1 MARAGTLARM
11 FPRTDAQARLLR
23 IAEDLAPRFAER
35 AAAHDRDAS
44 FPHENIEELR
54 AAGYLAAPVPEEYGG
69 PGHGLADVALAQL
82 ALAQGDGSTALAV
95 GMHLMVVG
103 GEAASRGWPQALRDR
118 VFRAVVDDGALIN
131 NIAAEPE
138 LGSPRG
144 GGRPLTVLEPDG
156 TGRWRLTGHKT
167 FSTLSPALTFA
178 VVYVAVEDGSGDL
191 GRVLVNWNDPGVRI
205 EETWDA
211 IGMRATGSHD
221 VYFDGVAVTDA
232 DFLSRRGPGSPAG
245 GPPGTSAAGQGGA
258 WFPML
263 VAAANL
269 GVAEAARD
277 YAVDFARTRKPTGY
291 AEPIASIPHVRE
303 QIARMQA
310 ADLAARALLL
320 TTAEDWDEH
329 PEARGELA
337 ASVAAAKRLA
347 TNSAVDIVEL
357 AMRIVGGVALLRS
370 EPLERYFRDVR
381 GGLVNPPIEARALEQ
396 IAASLL
402 DVPRD

>member
-1 MARAGTLARM
+1 M
-11 FPRTDAQARLLR
+11 FPRNESQARLLR
-23 IAEDLAPRFAER
+23 IAEELAPHFAER
-35 AAAHDRDAS
+35 AAAHDRDAT
-44 FPHENIEELR
+44 FPHENFEELR
-54 AAGYLAAPVPEEYGG
+54 AAGYFAAPVPEQYGG
-69 PGHGLADVALAQL
+69 QGHGLADVALAQL
-82 ALAQGDGSTALAV
+82 ALAAGDGSTALAV

-103 GEAASRGWPQALRDR
+103 SEAAGRGWPEPLRER
-118 VFRAVVDDGALIN
+118 VFHAVVEDGALVN

-144 GGRPLTVLEPDG
+144 GGRPQTVLEPDG
-156 TGRWRLTGHKT
+156 SGGWRLTGHKT

-178 VVYVAVEDGSGDL
+178 VVYAAVEDGSDEVA
-191 GRVLVNWNDPGVRI
+191 RVLVDWGETGVRVD
-205 EETWDA
+205 ETWDA

-221 VYFDGVAVTDA
+221 VYFEGVRVSDA
-232 DFLSRRGPGSPAG
+232 DFLSRRGPGAPKG
-245 GPPGTSAAGQGGA
+245 VQPGSSAAGQGGA
-258 WFPML
+258 WFPLL

-291 AEPIASIPHVRE
+291 DAPIAAIPHVRE
-303 QIARMQA
+303 QVARMQA
-310 ADLAARALLL
+310 ADIAARSLLL
-320 TTAEDWDEH
+320 NTAEDWDEH
-329 PEARGELA
+329 PEARSDLGA
-337 ASVAAAKRLA
+337 AVAAAKRLA
-347 TNSAVDIVEL
+347 TNSAVEIVEL
-357 AMRIVGGVALLRS
+357 AMRIVGGVALHRS

>member
-1 MARAGTLARM
+1 M

-23 IAEDLAPRFAER
+23 VAAELAPRFAER

-44 FPHENIEELR
+44 FPHENIEEPR
-54 AAGYLAAPVPEEYGG
+54 ASGYLAAPVPEEYGG
-69 PGHGLADVALAQL
+69 PGHGLTDVALAQL

-103 GEAASRGWPQALRDR
+103 TEASARGWPDPLRER
-118 VFRAVVDDGALIN
+118 VFRAVVDDGALVN

-144 GGRPLTVLEPDG
+144 GGRPQTILEPAG
-156 TGRWRLTGHKT
+156 EGRWRLTGHKT

-178 VVYVAVEDGSGDL
+178 VVYASVEDGS
-191 GRVLVNWNDPGVRI
+191 NDVARLLLDWSASGVRV

-211 IGMRATGSHD
+211 LGMRATGSHD
-221 VYFDGVAVTDA
+221 VYFDGVEVSDA
-232 DFLSRRGPGSPAG
+232 DFLSRRGPGSPG
-245 GPPGTSAAGQGGA
+245 GGQPGTSAAGQGGA
-258 WFPML
+258 WFPLL

-277 YAVDFARTRKPTGY
+277 YAVDFARHRKPTGY
-291 AEPIASIPHVRE
+291 AEPIAAIPHVRE
-303 QIARMQA
+303 QVARMEA
-310 ADLAARALLL
+310 ADMAARALLL
-320 TTAEDWDEH
+320 TTTEDWDEH
-329 PEARGELA
+329 PEARGDLGA
-337 ASVAAAKRLA
+337 AVAAAKRLA
-347 TNSAVDIVEL
+347 TNTAIDMVEI
-357 AMRIVGGVALLRS
+357 AMRIVGGVALHRS

-396 IAASLL
+396 IAASVL
-402 DVPRD
+402 DRERE